1 MATALCLQTSQRTVS
16 NFGILARTASV
27 VPAMFA
33 EMMLLVVRSAFLT
46 SLFLLV
52 LFFFTAINSGFAGWV
67 C

>member
-16 NFGILARTASV
+16 NFGILARTVSV

-52 LFFFTAINSGFAGWV
+52 LFFFTAINSGFAG
-67 C
+67 